1 MLSFPSSHSL
11 LLLFSFLSLAS
22 LTYGQATISSP
33 ASVTQCLPQQLT
45 VSGGEPPYTI
55 DVLPGGSTGGQP
67 LETLPTLNEAGT
79 VRWVPTEPAGQ
90 TVTLAVRDNTGA
102 VNFSSE
108 IPILAGSDTS
118 CATASGSASGGAS
131 SAASTSGSASSDS
144 TSGSASASS
153 GSTSAS
159 GSSSRTSGTTT
170 SNTRSTTTAT
180 TSASQ
185 TSATAEGSNGAGRL
199 VVQGAQCLALP
210 AVLVAVFA
218 A

>member
-1 MLSFPSSHSL
+1 MPSFPSSHSL
-11 LLLFSFLSLAS
+11 LLLLFSVLSLAS
-22 LTYGQATISSP
+22 ITYGQATISSP

-45 VSGGEPPYTI
+45 VSGGQPPYTI

-118 CATASGSASGGAS
+118 CATASGSASDSPS

-144 TSGSASASS
+144 TSASASS

-159 GSSSRTSGTTT
+159 ASSSRTSGTTT
-170 SNTRSTTTAT
+170 SNTRTTTTAT
-180 TSASQ
+180 SSASQ
-185 TSATAEGSNGAGRL
+185 TSASAEGSNSAGRL
-199 VVQGAQCLALP
+199 VMQGAQCLAVP
-210 AVLVAVFA
+210 AVLIAVLA